1 MRKAKLKIGELVEV
15 PSYCFD
21 QRRYGWNGWIF
32 KHGVIRD
39 VFIGAKTG
47 RQVVVVETYR
57 GSYGQELKNIRGEVV
72 GYSNRETILQKFY
85 ADAVF
90 AVDKKSIACRQE
102 YVNEDRR
109 EAICGHTYPSDTEFD
124 IDMGFIVDPH
134 EDEKR
139 GEVVRPVAQTK
150 EA

>member
-15 PSYCFD
+15 PNYCFD
-21 QRRYGWNGWIF
+21 ERRSGWNGWIF
-32 KHGVIRD
+32 KHGVIRST
-39 VFIGAKTG
+39 FIGSKTG

-72 GYSNRETILQKFY
+72 GYSKRETILQKFY

-90 AVDKKSIACRQE
+90 AVSKESIACRQK

-109 EAICGHTYPSDTEFD
+109 EIICGHTYPNDTEFD
-124 IDMGFIVDPH
+124 IDMGFITDPH

-139 GEVVRPVAQTK
+139 GEVVRPAAPTK